1 MILKLK
7 KGTGVQ
13 AFLNKDIF
21 YVDVKSVKLDRVLTN
36 LFIKMYADGAPVYM
50 SFRKEYTIDILKENL
65 AILENQGVIRGVTD
79 NPDGVEDWLR
89 SSLLELVNRGNVVK
103 EHVSTLCL
111 LYTSDSLYT
120 QAVASVE
127 FPRTKQ

>member
-36 LFIKMYADGAPVYM
+36 LLGCPV
-50 SFRKEYTIDILKENL
+50 
-65 AILENQGVIRGVTD
+65 
-79 NPDGVEDWLR
+79 LR
-89 SSLLELVNRGNVVK
+89 S
-103 EHVSTLCL
+103 
-111 LYTSDSLYT
+111 
-120 QAVASVE
+120 
-127 FPRTKQ
+127 